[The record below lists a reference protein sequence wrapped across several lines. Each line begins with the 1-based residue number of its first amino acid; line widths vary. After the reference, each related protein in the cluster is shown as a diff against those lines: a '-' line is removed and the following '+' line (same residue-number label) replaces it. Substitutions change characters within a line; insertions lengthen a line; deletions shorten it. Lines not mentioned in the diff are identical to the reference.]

1 VAELSEH
8 HKEAI
13 VLLLARY
20 RTPAEVALV
29 MREEFELELAIQ
41 QIVKYDP
48 SRPVYEAGERWLPV
62 FEAARK
68 AYIEDAAA
76 VPVANQGFRLNLL
89 QQGIDAAK
97 KSKNWKLVAEL
108 TEQASKEVGGVF
120 TNIRDLNVN
129 QTGRARRELLA
140 SAIAEHYTKTN
151 GPQPQ
156 ATDQPAP
163 GLQ

>member
-62 FEAARK
+62 FEAA
-68 AYIEDAAA
+68 AA

-129 QTGRARRELLA
+129 QTGRARELSADERRELLA